1 MILAIIQARMG
12 SSRLPGKVLMNI
24 KNKPLLKFMVDR
36 VKMSRLVNK
45 IVIATTVDS
54 EDNPIVDF
62 CETNNILYYR
72 GSVDD
77 VLDRYFKV
85 AKKYSAKTIVRLTGD
100 CPLCDPNLI
109 DQTINLFNDMKV
121 DYASNTVPPEI
132 KKYPDGTDVEVFN
145 FKSLKKAWTETKDIK
160 DREHVTFY
168 FWKRNKEFTLALL
181 DNKNNWGKYRITVD
195 YKKDLDVVREIVNEL
210 EKKNKFGYVEEI
222 VEILEKKPN
231 IKKINSMYRYGMNW

>member
-1 MILAIIQARMG
+1 MNLAIIQARMG

-36 VKMSRLVNK
+36 VKMSRQVDK

-54 EDNPIVDF
+54 EDNPIVHF
-62 CETNNILYYR
+62 CKTNNILHYR

-109 DQTINLFNDMKV
+109 DQTINLFNDLKV

-168 FWKRNKEFTLALL
+168 FWKRNKKFTLALL

-210 EKKNKFGYVEEI
+210 DKKNKFGFVEEI
-222 VEILEKKPN
+222 VEILEKNPN